1 MTFVLHL
8 QGNQLTM
15 VEINY
20 SRSHHRSLLQE
31 FFWQELDLVP
41 DLSCLKV
48 FVFLGSRTL
57 QQAVFRPGCKC
68 GNLKAEGLP
77 LDRRGAANAGSMFLG
92 EKWCR
97 HTESNCG
104 PHPYQGCALPLSY
117 GGSV

>member
-41 DLSCLKV
+41 DLSCLKSSCV
-48 FVFLGSRTL
+48 SG
-57 QQAVFRPGCKC
+57 K
-68 GNLKAEGLP
+68 
-77 LDRRGAANAGSMFLG
+77 
-92 EKWCR
+92 
-97 HTESNCG
+97 
-104 PHPYQGCALPLSY
+104 
-117 GGSV
+117 